1 MNQSVTRGVIN
12 NGIISIIQKII
23 RILDQLLLVPF
34 FLTTWGAE
42 YYGEWLTLSIIPSVL
57 ALADLG
63 FGSAG
68 SNSFVLAYASG
79 NKQKAADI
87 NKSSFFT
94 ISISILIGI
103 VLTII
108 ILIIG
113 NKSHLF
119 EKSLIPVSDA
129 MLAVTFIM
137 AARLISF
144 YSQLIEGYFRS
155 ARKAAL
161 GNLMISGQSASNIVV
176 GICILMAGYKIV
188 GYAISLLIVSIIF
201 NIIYFIIGKGL
212 IDLKGF
218 QGHILKKD
226 IKQISTKGLGY
237 MMNPIWQSL
246 YFQGGT
252 LVIRLTLGAESV
264 AIFNTVRTV
273 CRSVNQLYS
282 IINASIFPDLQYEYG
297 RGNTQIVHRL
307 FRIAVLFSMMIGII
321 GSIFLTLFGNS
332 LYQWWTKNLLI
343 VPAPVWII
351 FMFGVLF
358 NAIWWTS
365 VVSYR
370 ITNQPYHFATI
381 SIIATLISISS
392 SYFLS
397 IHYGLTGAT
406 IGAILFDIIMMFY
419 VLPDSCHLL
428 GMKTIDLFKHVKDD
442 YHFLLKKIV
451 HK

>member
-1 MNQSVTRGVIN
+1 MSQSVTRGVIH
-12 NGIISIIQKII
+12 NGIVSIIQKII

-68 SNSFVLAYASG
+68 CNSFVLAYASG

-87 NKSSFFT
+87 NKSGFFT
-94 ISISILIGI
+94 ISISILIGVI
-103 VLTII
+103 ITFI
-108 ILIIG
+108 ILLIG
-113 NKSHLF
+113 DKTHLF
-119 EKSLIPVSDA
+119 AKSLIPVSDA
-129 MLAVTFIM
+129 MLAVTFTM

-144 YSQLIEGYFRS
+144 YSQLTEGYFRS

-161 GNLMISGQSASNIVV
+161 GNLMISGQSALNIIV
-176 GICILMAGYKIV
+176 GICVLMAGYRIV

-201 NIIYFIIGKGL
+201 NIVYYITGKKL
-212 IDLKGF
+212 IDLNGF
-218 QGHILKKD
+218 QGHLLKED

-237 MMNPIWQSL
+237 MMSPIWQSL

-297 RGNTQIVHRL
+297 RGNITIVHRL

-321 GSIFLTLFGNS
+321 GSIFLAVFGNT
-332 LYQWWTKNLLI
+332 LYQWWTQDLLK
-343 VPAPVWII
+343 VPSPVWII
-351 FMFGVLF
+351 FMLGILF

-370 ITNQPYHFATI
+370 ITNQPYNFATV
-381 SIIATLISISS
+381 SIIATLVSISS

-397 IHYGLTGAT
+397 IYYGLTGAT
-406 IGAILFDIIMMFY
+406 LGAIIFDIIMVFY

-428 GMKTIDLFKHVKDD
+428 GMKTIDLFKHIKDD
-442 YHFLLKKIV
+442 YNFLLKKIV
-451 HK
+451 H